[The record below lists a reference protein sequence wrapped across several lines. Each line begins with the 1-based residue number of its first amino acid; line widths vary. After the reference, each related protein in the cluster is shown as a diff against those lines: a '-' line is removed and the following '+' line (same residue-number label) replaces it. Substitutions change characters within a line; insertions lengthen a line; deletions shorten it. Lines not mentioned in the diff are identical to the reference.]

1 MVMKV
6 NKMVLED
13 KKIEEAARRNAD
25 KYRNYPTLSDE
36 DRDKVSIGSF
46 MDCVKWMQ
54 EEFLKNLWH
63 PASEEPDKHRI
74 CLVRVVY
81 HLNHGMLPDEERIE
95 QSSFHDFGWYDYDF
109 KYIGVDYDIVSYLYV
124 DELLPKKG
132 GNHD

>member
-1 MVMKV
+1 MIDK
-6 NKMVLED
+6 KVLE
-13 KKIEEAARRNAD
+13 KLARLDDATILRRLPDNE
-25 KYRNYPTLSDE
+25 R
-36 DRDKVSIGSF
+36 SF
-46 MDCVKWMQ
+46 FEYGFQ
-54 EEFLKNLWH
+54 RGYNRALKDLWH
-63 PASEEPDKHRI
+63 PASEDPDKHRI

-81 HLNHGMLPDEERIE
+81 HLNHGMLHDEERIE

>member
-1 MVMKV
+1 MID
-6 NKMVLED
+6 D
-13 KKIEEAARRNAD
+13 KKIKDVAKLHAE
-25 KYRNYPTLSDE
+25 KSYISDYFQACYK
-36 DRDKVSIGSF
+36 DGFI
-46 MDCVKWMQ
+46 DCAKWMQ
-54 EEFLKNLWH
+54 EEILKKLWH

-81 HLNHGMLPDEERIE
+81 HLNCGMLPDEERIE

>member
-1 MVMKV
+1 MID
-6 NKMVLED
+6 D
-13 KKIEEAARRNAD
+13 KEIDIAARAQA
-25 KYRNYPTLSDE
+25 LSKHIYETAYFQLRSIE
-36 DRDKVSIGSF
+36 DFKDGARWAIN
-46 MDCVKWMQ
+46 
-54 EEFLKNLWH
+54 EFLKDLWH

-81 HLNHGMLPDEERIE
+81 HLNYGMLPDEERIE

>member
-1 MVMKV
+1 MKL
-6 NKMVLED
+6 NKMVLDD
-13 KKIEEAARRNAD
+13 KKIDEAARRNAD

-81 HLNHGMLPDEERIE
+81 HLNYGMLPDEERIE